1 MAFGERVRELRQ
13 ARGLSQRDLAERVGI
28 DFDYLSKIENGRIEP
43 PSEEVI
49 RRVAGALGADADELL
64 VLADKFPAGSAGTA
78 QNAGAASDGAVSDPR
93 SGDPEP
99 PPKHLPEPALLL
111 SNGVGQEPSA
121 RQLGV
126 PVYYNWWV
134 DGGRKAYEMEPPI
147 SWPEPL
153 KANATDE
160 VVIDLGTEVMPQI
173 VEIRFYERVGPSGV
187 PPGDPTELLTCES
200 AWGDNRGGPCAMTRR
215 RDPRDGHRQLVLP
228 ARSWHGKRHL
238 AVWAAWP
245 ALRETFAEP
254 SGPPVVYTAAWLFSL
269 EVDQ

>member
-1 MAFGERVRELRQ
+1 MKTRISRLRHV
-13 ARGLSQRDLAERVGI
+13 D
-28 DFDYLSKIENGRIEP
+28 P
-43 PSEEVI
+43 PS
-49 RRVAGALGADADELL
+49 ALGLVL
-64 VLADKFPAGSAGTA
+64 VLALLLAFFRARAATRPAEPVRSAEA
-78 QNAGAASDGAVSDPR
+78 APEEAAGYAR
-93 SGDPEP
+93 SRDPEP
-99 PPKHLPEPALLL
+99 PPERLPEPALLL
-111 SNGVGQEPSA
+111 SNGVGKNRA

-126 PVYYNWWV
+126 PIYYNWWV
-134 DGGRKAYEMEPPI
+134 DGQRKAYEMEPPI

-153 KANATDE
+153 EANATDE
-160 VVIDLGTEVMPQI
+160 VVIDLGTEVMPQT
-173 VEIRFYERVGPSGV
+173 VEIRLYERVDPSGV

-245 ALRETFAEP
+245 ALPETFAEP

-269 EVDQ
+269 AVDL